1 MEGLRC
7 QLPVPR
13 LEKEGAEKHVVW
25 PIFVSARLSVQTPGY
40 REDLILAFQNRFSYS
55 VYSSTAFLK
64 NGKCHFV
71 SDKVVQLATKLI
83 NVLQG
88 ESIRDCSKMP
98 KQISYKI
105 IVYTT

>member
-64 NGKCHFV
+64 NGKCIYIYA
-71 SDKVVQLATKLI
+71 LLE
-83 NVLQG
+83 VL
-88 ESIRDCSKMP
+88 ELSVLTVCHRYLSNTYRSNSFK
-98 KQISYKI
+98 
-105 IVYTT
+105 

>member
-40 REDLILAFQNRFSYS
+40 REDSILAFENLFSYANS
-55 VYSSTAFLK
+55 LFSHCIFK
-64 NGKCHFV
+64 KGKC
-71 SDKVVQLATKLI
+71 
-83 NVLQG
+83 
-88 ESIRDCSKMP
+88 
-98 KQISYKI
+98 
-105 IVYTT
+105 VYICTAGSARTFCFNSLL